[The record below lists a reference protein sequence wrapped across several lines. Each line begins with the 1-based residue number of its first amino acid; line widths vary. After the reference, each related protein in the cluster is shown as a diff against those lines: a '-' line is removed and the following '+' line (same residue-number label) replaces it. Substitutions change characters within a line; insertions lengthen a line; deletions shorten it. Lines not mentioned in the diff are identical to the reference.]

1 MIHPAQHFAWCNLHI
16 SSLNKVIIY
25 SPLLCSFP
33 SFKPIHCSM
42 SGSNCLFLTCIQV
55 SQGAGNV
62 AWYSHLFKIFLQF
75 VVIYAVKGF
84 SIVNEAGIYVSL
96 GFSCFFCDPTNVVNF
111 ISDSSVFLNP
121 TCAPGSSWFMY
132 CWCLAWT
139 ILSITLLTCEM
150 STIVQ

>member
-1 MIHPAQHFAWCNLHI
+1 MIYLAQHFAWCNLHI

-42 SGSNCLFLTCIQV
+42 SGSNCLFLTFIQV
-55 SQGAGNV
+55 SQEAGNV
-62 AWYSHLFKIFLQF
+62 AWYSHLFKNFPQF
-75 VVIYAVKGF
+75 VVIHAVKGF
-84 SIVNEAGIYVSL
+84 SIVNEAEIYVFL
-96 GFSCFFCDPTNVVNF
+96 GFSCFFYDPINVVNF
-111 ISDSSVFLNP
+111 ISDSSAFSQSNLYTWKFSVHVLLMP
-121 TCAPGSSWFMY
+121 SWI
-132 CWCLAWT
+132 